1 MKITAM
7 EFEQEIFGF
16 VDSIKDLLSPEI
28 WENILLDCSKNEM
41 FILWLLYRQ
50 KEVNMSQIAE
60 YIHVPLNTATGII
73 ARMEKREL
81 VIRERSIEDKR
92 IVTIRLGEQGMAQ
105 MQAVIREFSY
115 YGTQICAAF
124 SQQEM
129 DLFFR
134 MMQKLMEIMRQE
146 RKENSGK
153 TKIKKIT
160 IE

>member
-1 MKITAM
+1 MKITAT
-7 EFEQEIFGF
+7 EFEQEIYRF

-28 WENILLDCSKNEM
+28 WENILLDCSKNE
-41 FILWLLYRQ
+41 ILVLWLLYRQ
-50 KEVNMSQIAE
+50 KEANMSQIAE

-73 ARMEKREL
+73 TRMEKRKL

-92 IVTIRLGEQGMAQ
+92 IVTIRLGEQGLAQ
-105 MQAVIREFSY
+105 IQAIIREISY
-115 YGTQICAAF
+115 YGTQVCAAF
-124 SQQEM
+124 NQDEM

-146 RKENSGK
+146 RKTETAKS
-153 TKIKKIT
+153 KIRKIL

>member
-16 VDSIKDLLSPEI
+16 VDSMKDLMSPEI

-92 IVTIRLGEQGMAQ
+92 IVTIRLGNQGMTQ

-115 YGTQICAAF
+115 YGTQICATF

-146 RKENSGK
+146 RKENTGK

>member
-16 VDSIKDLLSPEI
+16 VDSMKDLLSPEI

-92 IVTIRLGEQGMAQ
+92 IVTIRLGEQGMTQ
-105 MQAVIREFSY
+105 MQAAIREFSY

-129 DLFFR
+129 ELFFR
-134 MMQKLMEIMRQE
+134 MMKKLMEIMRRE
-146 RKENSGK
+146 RNENTGK
-153 TKIKKIT
+153 AKIKKIM